1 MIIENVLGT
10 FEVDENRRTIKA
22 LTLVEDEAL
31 NKLLSIQYN
40 RSRHDYL
47 PQYTYVPLETDTHD
61 LYDWQPMLINAFKQG
76 QEFAYYSDKSRYFI
90 KLDELFPIDVSIS
103 GKRKTPYII
112 NRFAKL
118 WDKGVSVAYAL
129 PLDFETMERVLEQ
142 EDYTS
147 PNGTDIIAFGSYLQY
162 TDAQSEQGISHFET
176 VSTDAMSTADCMQI
190 VDIFKKQVQ
199 ELHRQ
204 IGSFQEKYLGEL
216 ERLTK
221 ERDAARAELAAL
233 KGKVAIKAQP
243 MKAANKTMRLPF
255 NPQWNA
261 IRLTHL
267 YDELIKGG
275 FIDKETSLDVF
286 LYPFGYGNLK
296 TNDEKVKWAK
306 RASLSKYGSKKS
318 LLDLLQQM
326 GYRRPPI
333 SVKCI
338 KDIFDFDNVRR
349 EFGQPDMRPHGDL
362 SGLINEEF
370 HDELANILSKV

>member
-1 MIIENVLGT
+1 MILENVLGT
-10 FEVDENRRTIKA
+10 FEVDEDNGKIKA
-22 LTLVEDEAL
+22 VSLVDDEAL

-61 LYDWQPMLINAFKQG
+61 LYDWRPMLINAFKQG
-76 QEFAYYSDKSRYFI
+76 QEFAYYSDKSRYYI
-90 KLDELFPIDVSIS
+90 KLDVLFPIDVSIT

-112 NRFAKL
+112 NKFAKL

-142 EDYTS
+142 EDFTS
-147 PNGTDIIAFGSYLQY
+147 PNGTDIIALESYLQY
-162 TDAQSEQGISHFET
+162 TDAQSEQGISRFET
-176 VSTDAMSTADCMQI
+176 VLNVADCLEI

-204 IGSFQEKYLGEL
+204 IGSFQEKYIGEL

-243 MKAANKTMRLPF
+243 MKTANKTMRLPF

-267 YDELIKGG
+267 FDELQKGG
-275 FIDKETSLDVF
+275 FIGEKTSLDVF

-362 SGLINEEF
+362 SMPINEEYY
-370 HDELANILSKV
+370 DELAKILSKV

>member
-1 MIIENVLGT
+1 MILENVLGT
-10 FEVDENRRTIKA
+10 FEVDEDNGKIKA
-22 LTLVEDEAL
+22 VSLVDDEAL

-40 RSRHDYL
+40 HSRHDYL

-61 LYDWQPMLINAFKQG
+61 LYDWRPMLINAFKQG
-76 QEFAYYSDKSRYFI
+76 QEFAYYSDKSRYYI
-90 KLDELFPIDVSIS
+90 KLDVLFPIDVSIT

-112 NRFAKL
+112 NKFAKL

-142 EDYTS
+142 EDFTS
-147 PNGTDIIAFGSYLQY
+147 PNGTDIIALESYLQY
-162 TDAQSEQGISHFET
+162 TDAQSEQGISRFET
-176 VSTDAMSTADCMQI
+176 VLNVADCLEI

-204 IGSFQEKYLGEL
+204 IGSFQEKYIGEL

-243 MKAANKTMRLPF
+243 MKTANKTMRLPF

-267 YDELIKGG
+267 FDELQKGG
-275 FIDKETSLDVF
+275 FIGEKTSLDVF

-362 SGLINEEF
+362 SMLINEEF
-370 HDELANILSKV
+370 HDELAKILSKV

>member
-1 MIIENVLGT
+1 MILENVLGT
-10 FEVDENRRTIKA
+10 FEVDEDYGKIKA
-22 LTLVEDEAL
+22 VSLVDDEAL

-61 LYDWQPMLINAFKQG
+61 LYDWRPMLINAFKQG
-76 QEFAYYSDKSRYFI
+76 QEFAYYSAKSRYYI
-90 KLDELFPIDVSIS
+90 KLDVLFPIDVSIT

-112 NRFAKL
+112 NKFAKL

-142 EDYTS
+142 EDFTS
-147 PNGTDIIAFGSYLQY
+147 PNGTDIIALESYLQY
-162 TDAQSEQGISHFET
+162 TDAQSEQGISRFET
-176 VSTDAMSTADCMQI
+176 VLNVADCLEI

-204 IGSFQEKYLGEL
+204 IGSFQEKYIGEL

-243 MKAANKTMRLPF
+243 MKTANKTMRLPF

-267 YDELIKGG
+267 FDELQKGG
-275 FIDKETSLDVF
+275 FIGEKTSLDVF

-362 SGLINEEF
+362 SRLINEEF
-370 HDELANILSKV
+370 HDELAKILSKV

>member
-1 MIIENVLGT
+1 MILENVLGT
-10 FEVDENRRTIKA
+10 FEVDEDNGKIKA
-22 LTLVEDEAL
+22 VSLVDDEAL

-61 LYDWQPMLINAFKQG
+61 LYDWRPMLINAFKQG
-76 QEFAYYSDKSRYFI
+76 QEFAYYSDKSRYYI
-90 KLDELFPIDVSIS
+90 KLDVLFPIDVSIT

-112 NRFAKL
+112 NKFAKL

-142 EDYTS
+142 EDFTS
-147 PNGTDIIAFGSYLQY
+147 PNGTDIIALESYLQY
-162 TDAQSEQGISHFET
+162 TDAQSEQGISRFET
-176 VSTDAMSTADCMQI
+176 VLNVADCMEI

-204 IGSFQEKYLGEL
+204 IGSFQEKYIGEL

-243 MKAANKTMRLPF
+243 MKTANKTMRLPF

-267 YDELIKGG
+267 FDELQKGG
-275 FIDKETSLDVF
+275 FIGEKTSLDVF

-362 SGLINEEF
+362 SMLINEEF
-370 HDELANILSKV
+370 HDELAKILSKV

>member
-1 MIIENVLGT
+1 MILENVLGT
-10 FEVDENRRTIKA
+10 FEVDEDNGKIKA
-22 LTLVEDEAL
+22 VSLVDDEAL

-47 PQYTYVPLETDTHD
+47 PQYTYVPLETDTHN
-61 LYDWQPMLINAFKQG
+61 LYDWRPMLINAFKQG
-76 QEFAYYSDKSRYFI
+76 QEFAYYSDKSRYYI
-90 KLDELFPIDVSIS
+90 KLDVLFPIDVSIT

-112 NRFAKL
+112 NKFAKL

-142 EDYTS
+142 EDFTS
-147 PNGTDIIAFGSYLQY
+147 PNGTDIIALESYLQY
-162 TDAQSEQGISHFET
+162 TDAQSEQGISRFET
-176 VSTDAMSTADCMQI
+176 VLNVADCLEI

-204 IGSFQEKYLGEL
+204 IGSFQEKYIGEL

-243 MKAANKTMRLPF
+243 MKTANKTMRLPF

-267 YDELIKGG
+267 FDELQKGG
-275 FIDKETSLDVF
+275 FIGEKTSLDVF

-296 TNDEKVKWAK
+296 TNDEKVKWVK

-362 SGLINEEF
+362 SRLINEEF
-370 HDELANILSKV
+370 HDELAKILSKV

>member
-1 MIIENVLGT
+1 MILENVLGT
-10 FEVDENRRTIKA
+10 FEVDEDNGKIKA
-22 LTLVEDEAL
+22 VSLVDDEAL

-61 LYDWQPMLINAFKQG
+61 LYDWRPMLINAFKQG
-76 QEFAYYSDKSRYFI
+76 QEFAYYSDKSRYYI
-90 KLDELFPIDVSIS
+90 KLDVLFPIDVSIT

-112 NRFAKL
+112 NKFAKL

-142 EDYTS
+142 EDFTS
-147 PNGTDIIAFGSYLQY
+147 PNGTDIIALESYLQY
-162 TDAQSEQGISHFET
+162 TDAQSEQGISRFET
-176 VSTDAMSTADCMQI
+176 VLNVADCLEI

-204 IGSFQEKYLGEL
+204 IGSFQEKYIGEL

-243 MKAANKTMRLPF
+243 MKTANKTMRLPF

-267 YDELIKGG
+267 FDELQKGG
-275 FIDKETSLDVF
+275 FIGEKTSLDVF

-362 SGLINEEF
+362 SRLINEEF
-370 HDELANILSKV
+370 HDELAKILSKV

>member
-1 MIIENVLGT
+1 
-10 FEVDENRRTIKA
+10 
-22 LTLVEDEAL
+22 
-31 NKLLSIQYN
+31 
-40 RSRHDYL
+40 
-47 PQYTYVPLETDTHD
+47 
-61 LYDWQPMLINAFKQG
+61 
-76 QEFAYYSDKSRYFI
+76 
-90 KLDELFPIDVSIS
+90 
-103 GKRKTPYII
+103 
-112 NRFAKL
+112 
-118 WDKGVSVAYAL
+118 
-129 PLDFETMERVLEQ
+129 
-142 EDYTS
+142 
-147 PNGTDIIAFGSYLQY
+147 
-162 TDAQSEQGISHFET
+162 
-176 VSTDAMSTADCMQI
+176 MQI

-243 MKAANKTMRLPF
+243 MKAANKKMRLPF

-275 FIDKETSLDVF
+275 FIDKGTSLDVF

-370 HDELANILSKV
+370 HDELAKILSKV